1 MLIKKN
7 ENGESYEF
15 WLIVQFIFEV
25 TRDGSFNY
33 GHWLFS
39 FTYIASAIE
48 MPYIFKK
55 ETVSEKTE
63 KCKNTIFW
71 VVTAL
76 NFLSVIGYAIIV
88 YADNNYTLKT
98 GENLSPARQQLYLG
112 MKFSVGGM
120 QLVSG
125 VVLVVSIFMIRQFL
139 VAHGLADEVND
150 KAMFL
155 HGLSF
160 SLYIASVVAYDYY
173 YYVYIYFSREDAQRD
188 ALIAWII
195 TTYMSF
201 LAQIFL
207 AIILYQLGQTKQRQ
221 ESVED
226 FTSDGELTEN
236 QL

>member
-1 MLIKKN
+1 
-7 ENGESYEF
+7 
-15 WLIVQFIFEV
+15 
-25 TRDGSFNY
+25 
-33 GHWLFS
+33 
-39 FTYIASAIE
+39 
-48 MPYIFKK
+48 
-55 ETVSEKTE
+55 
-63 KCKNTIFW
+63 
-71 VVTAL
+71 
-76 NFLSVIGYAIIV
+76 
-88 YADNNYTLKT
+88 
-98 GENLSPARQQLYLG
+98 
-112 MKFSVGGM
+112 M

-160 SLYIASVVAYDYY
+160 SLYIVSVVAYDYY

-207 AIILYQLGQTKQRQ
+207 AIILYQLGQT
-221 ESVED
+221 
-226 FTSDGELTEN
+226 
-236 QL
+236 